1 MQALNWKIIQKMFA
15 TLGLRGRSTCRGP
28 GRRGSLFR
36 HLNEREVLAAIQ
48 AAGPL
53 SRADI
58 TRRTGIS
65 GPTVTRTVA
74 ALLRARLLEEG
85 DARPRTLGRPGKVLR
100 LASKT
105 AAVLGLVIGARRCE
119 LVTAGLDGEIDPDH
133 AASFETPPNYP
144 DLVRAVA
151 HQARRLIDRRRIQ
164 VLGLG
169 VSMPGLLNRREKRTV
184 FSPNLHQTDGR
195 RLGEDLRKQLR
206 IETAILQESHALCL
220 AEQTYGAARG
230 VADFAM
236 LDISEGLGVGVVN
249 GGRVLEGHSG
259 LGGELGHV
267 TVDINGRP
275 CGCGNRG
282 CLETVATD
290 TALASAVSERVGR
303 KVSIEDVVELLRSKQ
318 VRADEEMD
326 QILEYLAVGMAAV
339 VNLFNP
345 SKLFVYGRLLDA
357 RDGLF
362 DDLLERTRRRAL
374 APSMAD
380 CEVIRARGSKRLGA
394 VAAIIH
400 RLTTGRDEALD

>member
-1 MQALNWKIIQKMFA
+1 MSEKVRRAQISGAIDMP
-15 TLGLRGRSTCRGP
+15 RSRV
-28 GRRGSLFR
+28 RGSLLR
-36 HLNEREVLAAIQ
+36 HLNEREILAAIQ

-53 SRADI
+53 SRADL

-85 DARPRTLGRPGKVLR
+85 DLQRPALGRPGKVLR

-105 AAVLGLVIGARRCE
+105 ASVLGLVVGARQCE
-119 LVTAGLDGEIDPDH
+119 LVCAGLDGAIHPEHVAP
-133 AASFETPPNYP
+133 FETPGRYP
-144 DLVRAVA
+144 DLVRDIAG
-151 HQARRLIDRRRIQ
+151 HARRLIDRRRTQ

-195 RLGEDLRKQLR
+195 RLGEDLRKKLR
-206 IETAILQESHALCL
+206 IETALLQESHALCL
-220 AEQTYGAARG
+220 AEQIYGAARG

-249 GGRVLEGHSG
+249 GGRILEGHSG
-259 LGGELGHV
+259 LGGELGHI
-267 TVDINGRP
+267 TVDIHGKP
-275 CGCGNRG
+275 CGCGNHG

-290 TALASAVSERVGR
+290 TALAAAVSERAGR
-303 KVSIEDVVELLRSKQ
+303 KIPIEEVVDLLRSGQ
-318 VRADEEMD
+318 VRADEELD
-326 QILEYLAVGMAAV
+326 RILEYLAVGMAAV
-339 VNLFNP
+339 INLFNP
-345 SKLFVYGRLLDA
+345 SKLFLYGRLLDA

-362 DDLLERTRRRAL
+362 DEVLERTRRRAL

-394 VAAIIH
+394 VAGIIH
-400 RLTTGRDEALD
+400 RLTTGRDEALE

>member
-1 MQALNWKIIQKMFA
+1 MP
-15 TLGLRGRSTCRGP
+15 RSGA
-28 GRRGSLFR
+28 RGSLLR
-36 HLNEREVLAAIQ
+36 RLNEREILAAIQ

-58 TRRTGIS
+58 TRHTGIS

-85 DARPRTLGRPGKVLR
+85 DLQRPALGRPGTVLR

-105 AAVLGLVIGARRCE
+105 ASVLGLVVGARRCE
-119 LVTAGLDGEIDPDH
+119 LVAAGLDGAIHPEQVVPL
-133 AASFETPPNYP
+133 ETPRRYP
-144 DLVRAVA
+144 DLVQSIAR
-151 HQARRLIDRRRIQ
+151 HARRLIDRRRIQ

-169 VSMPGLLNRREKRTV
+169 VSMPGLLHRREKRTV

-195 RLGEDLRKQLR
+195 RLGDDLRRELR
-206 IETAILQESHALCL
+206 IETAILQESHGLCL

-236 LDISEGLGVGVVN
+236 LDISEGLGVGVVS
-249 GGRVLEGHSG
+249 GGRILEGHSG

-267 TVDINGRP
+267 TVDIHGKP

-290 TALASAVSERVGR
+290 TALAAAVSERVGR
-303 KVSIEDVVELLRSKQ
+303 KVGIEEVVDLLRSGQ
-318 VRADEEMD
+318 VRADEELDRIM
-326 QILEYLAVGMAAV
+326 EYLAVGMAAV

-345 SKLFVYGRLLDA
+345 SKLFLHGRLLDA

-362 DDLLERTRRRAL
+362 DELLDRTRRRAL

-394 VAAIIH
+394 VAGIIH
-400 RLTTGRDEALD
+400 RLTTGRDGALE

>member
-1 MQALNWKIIQKMFA
+1 VA
-15 TLGLRGRSTCRGP
+15 RSEA
-28 GRRGSLFR
+28 RGSLLR
-36 HLNEREVLAAIQ
+36 QLNEREVLGAIQ
-48 AAGPL
+48 SAGPL

-58 TRRTGIS
+58 TRHTGIS

-85 DARPRTLGRPGKVLR
+85 NARPQTLGRPGKVLR
-100 LASKT
+100 LASKKSS
-105 AAVLGLVIGARRCE
+105 VLGLVVGARQCE
-119 LVTAGLDGEIDPDH
+119 LVSAGLDGAIPPDH
-133 AASFETPPNYP
+133 VAAFDTPARYG
-144 DLVRAVA
+144 DLLQTIVRE
-151 HQARRLIDRRRIQ
+151 ARGLIARRRIQ

-206 IETAILQESHALCL
+206 IETALLQESHALCL
-220 AEQTYGAARG
+220 AEQMYGAARG

-249 GGRVLEGHSG
+249 GGRIVEGHSG

-267 TVDINGRP
+267 TVDIHGKP

-290 TALASAVSERVGR
+290 TALAAAVSERLGR
-303 KVSIEDVVELLRSKQ
+303 KVGIEEMVDLLRSGKVQ
-318 VRADEEMD
+318 ADDELD
-326 QILEYLAVGMAAV
+326 RILEYLAVGVAAV
-339 VNLFNP
+339 INLFNP
-345 SKLFVYGRLLDA
+345 SKLFLYGRLLDA

-362 DDLLERTRRRAL
+362 DALLARTRRRAL
-374 APSMAD
+374 VPSMAD

-394 VAAIIH
+394 IAGIIH
-400 RLTTGRDEALD
+400 RLTTGRDGALE